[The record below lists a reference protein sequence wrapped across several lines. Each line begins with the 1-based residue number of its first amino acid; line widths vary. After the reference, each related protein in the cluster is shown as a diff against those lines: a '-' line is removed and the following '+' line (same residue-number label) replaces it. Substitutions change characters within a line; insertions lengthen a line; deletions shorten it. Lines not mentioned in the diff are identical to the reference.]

1 MAVSRL
7 FPCRFLVCSRA
18 PAPGPGPRGPDPGP
32 EPRAWGP
39 DPGLRPEARARGP
52 GPAPEARDHRPDTG
66 CRLQAK
72 TFLAFQDNHIMIIID
87 LARALALAGLLALVM
102 GSHCNGKHTSKLE
115 SDLFWTGVSFSGFP

>member
-1 MAVSRL
+1 MAVSRS
-7 FPCRFLVCSRA
+7 FPCRLLVCSRA
-18 PAPGPGPRGPDPGP
+18 SSPRPRAQGLGARARAQS
-32 EPRAWGP
+32 PRAWGP
-39 DPGLRPEARARGP
+39 DPGLRPEARAR
-52 GPAPEARDHRPDTG
+52 DQRPDTG

-115 SDLFWTGVSFSGFP
+115 PDLFWTGVSFSGFP

>member
-1 MAVSRL
+1 MPVSRL
-7 FPCRFLVCSRA
+7 FPC
-18 PAPGPGPRGPDPGP
+18 PKPQAPGPGPRGPDPGP

-52 GPAPEARDHRPDTG
+52 GPEARDQRPDTG